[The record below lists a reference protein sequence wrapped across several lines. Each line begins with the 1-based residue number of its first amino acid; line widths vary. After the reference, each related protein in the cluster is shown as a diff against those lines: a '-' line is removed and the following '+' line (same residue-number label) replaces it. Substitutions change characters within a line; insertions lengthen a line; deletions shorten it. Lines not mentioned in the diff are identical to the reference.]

1 MEINELREQIDA
13 IDRQLV
19 ELLARRLGVALE
31 INEAKQALRL
41 PLRDAQREAAVTEY
55 AREHAPAPLH
65 ASEAAAWMQQVL
77 DASRAAVKR
86 RMSGAEL
93 PPMRIAIVG
102 LGLVGG
108 SIARALKRAQPDH
121 TLVGI
126 DLAERLEAP
135 RKSGLFKSLHTAA
148 DGAKAVGDAAV
159 VFLCASPSRNLEL
172 LGVLL
177 NDVSDHCIITDV
189 GGVKRAICDK
199 ARTLFAGPGPLFVGG
214 HPMAGKAVSGFA
226 NSSADLF
233 DGRAWV
239 LAPEPDVP
247 ADRLRVLQ
255 RLVESI
261 GGAVQLLT
269 AEEHDRI
276 IPAVSHLPQLVA
288 VALMLTIGGRDHGIA
303 GPALRE
309 MTRLAESSG
318 ELWQELLAASR
329 SDVVGEIQRLR
340 SYLTEME
347 IALGLGDHVTHLF
360 QRANDLR
367 RDMLRASVIGPEA
380 GE

>member
-135 RKSGLFKSLHTAA
+135 RKFGLFKSLHTAA